1 MTIFIVPLKLD
12 IKLNK
17 KKIFNDPIYGFIN
30 IHSDLI
36 YDIIETPQFQRLR
49 RIKQT
54 GLADFV
60 YPGANHTR
68 FHHAL
73 GAMHLMSRTLD
84 NLREKGHPI
93 SNEEYEA
100 ALIAILLHD
109 TGHGPF
115 SHTLEHTLLSGISHE
130 TVSLLIMKAI
140 NAQFN
145 NQLNLAIDIFT
156 GDYNRPFF
164 HQLVSSQLDI
174 DRLDYLKRDS
184 FFTGVSEGSIGSE
197 RIIKLFEIV
206 DDQIVV
212 EEKGIYSVEN
222 FLSARRLMYWQVYL
236 HKTGIAADAMLK
248 NILVRAKQLIRN
260 TNDSDKETTR
270 ISIPLKSFL
279 AKDIDFT
286 KLKKDSNI
294 LDQFVQLDDYDI
306 WAAIKSWSNSNDKIL
321 SNLSKSIINR
331 KLYKIKLGNEPFSK
345 LKKELERKF
354 IELGIKNED
363 LPFYVTEGSIS
374 NEAYMAHNQKIQ
386 LLKKDGSVVDIEKTA
401 DLPNIKAMSKIVTK
415 YYLCWSNEV
424 TLPAN

>member
-1 MTIFIVPLKLD
+1 
-12 IKLNK
+12 LNK
-17 KKIFNDPIYGFIN
+17 KKIFNDPIYGFIS
-30 IHSDLI
+30 IQSDLI
-36 YDIIETPQFQRLR
+36 YDIIETPYFQRLR

-73 GAMHLMSRTLD
+73 GAMHLMGRALD

-93 SNEEYEA
+93 SNKEYEG

-115 SHTLEHTLLSGISHE
+115 SHTLEHTLLHKVNHEDISLM
-130 TVSLLIMKAI
+130 VM
-140 NAQFN
+140 Q
-145 NQLNLAIDIFT
+145 QLNTLFDNKLVLAISIFT
-156 GDYNRPFF
+156 DKYHRPFF

-184 FFTGVSEGSIGSE
+184 FFTGVSEGSIGSD

-206 DDQIVV
+206 DDKIVV

-248 NILVRAKQLIRN
+248 NILLRAKYLLANKQELLVTEPLNLFLANQISEIELK
-260 TNDSDKETTR
+260 NDS
-270 ISIPLKSFL
+270 SIL
-279 AKDIDFT
+279 
-286 KLKKDSNI
+286 SNFI
-294 LDQFVQLDDYDI
+294 RLDDYDI
-306 WAAIKSWSNSNDKIL
+306 WAAIKGWCNAEDKIL
-321 SNLSKSIINR
+321 ANLSNALINR
-331 KLYKIKLGNEPFSK
+331 KLYKIKLSNEPLTE
-345 LKKELERKF
+345 LKKEVTQQLLKA
-354 IELGIKNED
+354 GVSED
-363 LPFYVTEGSIS
+363 DISYHLVEGSIS

-401 DLPNIKAMSKIVTK
+401 DLPNIKAMSNVVTK
-415 YYLCWSNEV
+415 YYLCWSKELI
-424 TLPAN
+424 LPNN